1 MNAPAPSTDTHTA
14 TDTDTATNTDT
25 GTAEMP
31 TAPTRA
37 RPFEKTA
44 TRTPGWLRR
53 LLGRELALSRE
64 EYQAAVDDLWVGDP
78 AMDALIDWMYEYGPA
93 QARPLF
99 EKAVRDG
106 VDAVPDCPAPLKAF
120 MDQVAAPAWLDPG
133 LVDEG
138 ARFIQSTGMAA
149 PYVLR
154 DLALMGGYLLSGF
167 NQSLVLTGAL
177 SRGTARRVAE
187 TGKWWIDCT
196 EEGGLNPGGEGYRGT
211 LYVRMVH
218 GLVRRNLDR
227 REEWE
232 HARWGLPLNQVDMA
246 ATYLGFCV
254 VMLGGLRKMGIPVTA
269 RESRAVMHLW
279 KYAGWLMGVDERWL
293 VDRERDGIVL
303 LHHAMMTQSRPDWT
317 SQELGRALS
326 REPLSQSFSRW
337 AAPRQRWAYWRHLS
351 VTRYF
356 LSREKMRQLGL
367 PDNVGP
373 WFPIATLVP
382 RFLVHVLMGYLPGLR
397 GWRRRRGRRV
407 QNAALNHLFPDGDHG
422 LVKADL

>member
-1 MNAPAPSTDTHTA
+1 MNAPAPSTASASAATA
-14 TDTDTATNTDT
+14 
-25 GTAEMP
+25 P
-31 TAPTRA
+31 VPTRA

-44 TRTPGWLRR
+44 TPTPAWLRR
-53 LLGRELALSRE
+53 LLGRELAPSRE
-64 EYQAAVDDLWVGDP
+64 EYQAAVDDLCVGDP
-78 AMDALIDWMYEYGPA
+78 AMDALIDWMYEYDPA
-93 QARPLF
+93 RARPLF
-99 EKAVRDG
+99 EQAVRDG

-120 MDQVAAPAWLDPG
+120 MDQVAAPAWLDPA

-138 ARFIQSTGMAA
+138 ARFIQATGMTA

-177 SRGTARRVAE
+177 SKGTSRRVAE

-196 EEGGLNPGGEGYRGT
+196 EESGLLPGGEGYRGT
-211 LYVRMVH
+211 LHVRMVH

-227 REEWE
+227 RPEWD

-269 RESRAVMHLW
+269 PESRAVMHLW

-293 VDRERDGIVL
+293 VDREGDGIVL
-303 LHHAMMTQSRPDWT
+303 LHHAMMTQSRPDHT

-326 REPLSQSFSRW
+326 LEPLSQHFSHFPGLR
-337 AAPRQRWAYWRHLS
+337 RRWAYRRHLS

-356 LSREKMRQLGL
+356 LNREKMRQLGL
-367 PDNVGP
+367 PGGVSP
-373 WFPIATLVP
+373 WFPLLSLLP
-382 RFLVHVLMGYLPGLR
+382 RFAGHVLLRYLPGLR
-397 GWRRRRGRRV
+397 LWQQRRGRRL
-407 QNAALNHLFPDGDHG
+407 QNAALGHLFGDQERG
-422 LVKADL
+422 LVRPDP

>member
-1 MNAPAPSTDTHTA
+1 MNAPAPSTPSA
-14 TDTDTATNTDT
+14 TTSDNTS
-25 GTAEMP
+25 A
-31 TAPTRA
+31 APTRA

-44 TRTPGWLRR
+44 TPTPAWLRR
-53 LLGRELALSRE
+53 LLGRELAPSRD
-64 EYQAAVDDLWVGDP
+64 EYQAALDDLWVGDP

-93 QARPLF
+93 RARPLF
-99 EKAVRDG
+99 ETAVREG
-106 VDAVPDCPAPLKAF
+106 VDAVPDCPAPLRAF
-120 MDQVAAPAWLDPG
+120 MDQVAAPAWLDPA

-177 SRGTARRVAE
+177 SQGTARRVAE

-196 EEGGLNPGGEGYRGT
+196 EEGGLLPGGEGYRGT
-211 LYVRMVH
+211 LHVRMVH

-227 REEWE
+227 REEWD

-279 KYAGWLMGVDERWL
+279 KYAGWLMGVDQRWL
-293 VDRERDGIVL
+293 VERERDGIVL

-326 REPLSQSFSRW
+326 REPLSQSFRRL
-337 AAPRQRWAYWRHLS
+337 AGVRRRWAYRRHLS

-356 LSREKMRQLGL
+356 LNREKMRQLGL
-367 PDNVGP
+367 PDDIGP
-373 WFPIATLVP
+373 WFPLATLVP
-382 RFLVHVLMGYLPGLR
+382 RFAGHVALRYLPGLR
-397 GWRRRRGRRV
+397 GWQQRHGRRV
-407 QNAALNHLFPDGDHG
+407 QNAALRHLFAEGDPG
-422 LVKADL
+422 LVRADL